1 MPATLDEIDELLT
14 RNRIFIDRTK
24 GIGVLT
30 KADAISFG
38 ATGPMARASGVV
50 RDLRKDEP
58 YLAYPDL
65 DFQGDLRRGGDCYA
79 RYLVRMREMLREP
92 QDH

>member
-1 MPATLDEIDELLT
+1 M
-14 RNRIFIDRTK
+14 
-24 GIGVLT
+24 LT
-30 KADAISFG
+30 KADAINFG

-65 DFQGDLRRGGDCYA
+65 DFQVICSQGGDCYA

-92 QDH
+92 EDSLSRRSRTFRAGR